1 MTCKLTQAERQIAE
15 ILEQNPDQ
23 IDLDYLSR
31 TNLHKIDWDKIDWDN
46 LSHTNTVTPNTVTQT
61 HSNIKMLL
69 AISGLEYLPIIGLGL
84 GIGLAIRFFRT

>member
-31 TNLHKIDWDKIDWDN
+31 TNLHKIDWDN